1 MSTEESKPLAN
12 SVSSEAMVDIEL
24 AETKETKETME
35 TNETK
40 ETEETNMPSS
50 VNANTRGMRSSSAG
64 EALKDA
70 QEALETA
77 QQIVADRHL
86 DAVVDDL
93 EADPS
98 NIFAAPDEEA
108 FQKSETK
115 VLESKNSVPSEAKEI
130 VKVAKKRV
138 MFAEESKQEDGRG
151 GHNSND
157 SETILIRSLTTKA
170 DLMKGDGLN
179 TVLAKSTH
187 NRGRSAMMQRTLYF
201 KEPALLETKTDLS
214 NMFDP
219 NAPSVTPASSK
230 QATAGADEADDDN
243 LLAKAAVGIAR
254 TDKAKEL
261 KNDSQKFGMVD
272 GVIISCLLNIFGVIM
287 FLRLGWVI
295 GQAGIVQAI
304 LIILMAG
311 VVTTITTMSMAAIAT
326 NGKVKGGGAYYMI
339 SRALG
344 PEIGGTIG
352 ALFFLGLSVAVSIY
366 VIGFCEVLVDN
377 LKVCPNVR
385 DLTTG
390 ELSICD
396 PELVKL
402 TLTGNKLNDI
412 RVWGVSLV
420 TFILV
425 MAMFGTGW
433 VIQVQKYL
441 MVLLCCTIASIF
453 IGSFVN
459 YDINQDRLNGFLGP
473 GSEIYEL
480 QTING
485 TQVAIAIP
493 GTSNFAANM
502 ASQYTP
508 QMVGGQLKEY
518 GFFR

>member
-24 AETKETKETME
+24 AETSETKETKETKE
-35 TNETK
+35 TNI
-40 ETEETNMPSS
+40 PSS
-50 VNANTRGMRSSSAG
+50 VNANARGKRGSSATG

-130 VKVAKKRV
+130 VKVAKKCV
-138 MFAEESKQEDGRG
+138 MFAEESKQEDGG
-151 GHNSND
+151 GGGQNSND

-170 DLMKGDGLN
+170 DLMNGDGLN
-179 TVLAKSTH
+179 TVLAKSTQ
-187 NRGRSAMMQRTLYF
+187 NGGRSAMMQRTLYF

-219 NAPSVTPASSK
+219 NAPSVNPASSK
-230 QATAGADEADDDN
+230 QATAGTDEADNDN

-420 TFILV
+420 AFILV

-441 MVLLCCTIASIF
+441 MVLLCCTIASVF

-459 YDINQDRLNGFLGP
+459 YDIKQDRLNGFLGP

-480 QTING
+480 QMING
-485 TQVAIAIP
+485 TQVAVAIP